1 MTHLRKK
8 VNCGIFWEELG
19 VADFKNLEI
28 KNKGRGGV
36 ETFPPFK
43 LVEIFM
49 HLILAHDW
57 HITYKITKFLNKTAK
72 MQANIQYF

>member
-57 HITYKITKFLNKTAK
+57 YTMYKIIKIPHKTARNK
-72 MQANIQYF
+72 PNIHYF